1 MRNSRLARAAVVAAL
16 TVVLSPP
23 ATARAQADRPATLVG
38 TVVAADGSRIPL
50 ALLLL
55 TSRTGHG
62 PAVRAAASVHGTFRL
77 AGLDP
82 GRYDLLVSAP
92 GFADRVVTDLDLG
105 AGTTLS
111 LEIGLDVALVQE
123 QVTVIGTAPR
133 EGVSLGALRESAA
146 RDVGE
151 ALAASPGIWKLRK
164 GGIAN
169 DVVVRGLQS
178 RDLNVLID
186 GQRLHGACPNR
197 MDPAPFHVDFAEV
210 ERIEV
215 TSGPFD
221 LRNQGSLGGLVNIVT
236 KRPAEGWHAVPTLAL
251 GSDGF
256 ANPSLTASYGSRR
269 GSLLGGASYRRSL
282 AATAGDG
289 LRLTER
295 ANYRP
300 EGIDGEA
307 YRVLTGWA
315 RAGVA
320 PAEGHLIQA
329 AYTWQSADAVLY
341 PYLLMDAIYDDA
353 QRLNATYEAGPSGR
367 RPAIKVQGYH
377 ARVDHW
383 MTDAYR
389 ASASGS
395 RGYSMGT
402 FAATR
407 TTGGR
412 VDLVAGPITAGAEA
426 FRRRWDAR
434 TELAGRQYV
443 PQFSIPDVVA
453 DTAGGFVEGRWHA
466 GNRVAIDAGAR
477 LDRSRAVADAEK
489 AGTALYL
496 AYKGTARTAR
506 TDLFPSARAGLTW
519 SPTGDVRLTAGVGS
533 TVRVPEP
540 TERFF
545 ALVRMGTDW
554 VGHPDLDPTRNTGV
568 DLGVSFT
575 RAGATLAAT
584 VWAARLA
591 GFVAVHDQPRRQAV
605 PGVMNARARS
615 YANIDARLYG
625 LELVAGA
632 PVGRRFHVSADASS
646 TRGTAAPRPDLGLT
660 SRDLAEMPPFRGR
673 LRIRFDDGR
682 LFAGAEAVAAAR
694 QRRVDRAL
702 GEQPTPGYTVVNVQA
717 GMRHG
722 PLAVAAGVS
731 NLLDRFYVEHLSYQR
746 DPYRTGVRVPEPG
759 RTLFANVSWRF

>member
-1 MRNSRLARAAVVAAL
+1 
-16 TVVLSPP
+16 
-23 ATARAQADRPATLVG
+23 
-38 TVVAADGSRIPL
+38 
-50 ALLLL
+50 
-55 TSRTGHG
+55 
-62 PAVRAAASVHGTFRL
+62 VRAAASVHGTFRIT
-77 AGLDP
+77 GLEP
-82 GRYDLLVSAP
+82 GRYDLFVSAP
-92 GFADRVVTDLDLG
+92 GFADRVVADLDLE
-105 AGTTLS
+105 AGSTIS
-111 LEIGLDVALVQE
+111 LEIGLDLALVKE
-123 QVTVIGTAPR
+123 QVTVVGTAPR
-133 EGVSLGALRESAA
+133 EGISLGALRESAA

-236 KRPAEGWHAVPTLAL
+236 KRPAAGWHAVPALAL

-256 ANPSLTASYGSRR
+256 ANPSLTASYGSPR
-269 GSLLGGASYRRSL
+269 GSVLGGGSYRRSL

-289 LRLTER
+289 LRFTER

-300 EGIDGEA
+300 EAIDREA
-307 YRVLTGWA
+307 YRVWTAWA
-315 RAGVA
+315 RAGLA
-320 PAEGHLIQA
+320 PAAGHQIQA

-341 PYLLMDAIYDDA
+341 PYLLMDAVYDDT
-353 QRLNATYEAGPSGR
+353 QRLNATYEAGPSGW
-367 RPAIKVQGYH
+367 RPAIRVQTYH

-389 ASASGS
+389 ASAAGS

-412 VDLVAGPITAGAEA
+412 VDVVAGPITAGVEA

-434 TELAGRQYV
+434 TELAARQYV
-443 PQFSIPDVVA
+443 PQFSIPDVVV

-466 GNRVAIDAGAR
+466 GHRVTIEAGAR
-477 LDRSRAVADAEK
+477 LDRSQAVADAEK
-489 AGTALYL
+489 ASTALYL
-496 AYKGTARTAR
+496 AYKGTTRTVR
-506 TDLFPSARAGLTW
+506 TDVFPSARAGLTW
-519 SPTGDVRLTAGVGS
+519 SPTGDIRVTAGVGS

-545 ALVRMGTDW
+545 ALARMGTDW
-554 VGHPDLDPTRNTGV
+554 VGNPDLDPTRNTGV
-568 DLGVSFT
+568 DLGVSLA

-584 VWAARLA
+584 VWAVRVA

-615 YANIDARLYG
+615 YANIDARLHG
-625 LELVAGA
+625 TELAAGV
-632 PVGRRFHVSADASS
+632 PVGRRFYVSTDVSY
-646 TRGTAAPRPDLGLT
+646 TRGSAAPRPDLGLT
-660 SRDLAEMPPFRGR
+660 SGDLAEMPPLRGR
-673 LRIRFDDGR
+673 LRVRFDDGR

-694 QRRVDRAL
+694 QRHVDRTL
-702 GEQPTPGYTVVNVQA
+702 GEQPTPGYAVLNLQA
-717 GMRHG
+717 GLRHG
-722 PLAVAAGVS
+722 PVAVTAGVS

-759 RTLFANVSWRF
+759 RNVFFTVSWRF

>member
-1 MRNSRLARAAVVAAL
+1 MRNTRLARAALAAAL
-16 TVVLSPP
+16 IVALSP
-23 ATARAQADRPATLVG
+23 AALAHGQADRPATLAG
-38 TVVAADGSRIPL
+38 TVVAPDGSRIPL
-50 ALLLL
+50 ATLVL
-55 TSRTGHG
+55 TPRAGHA
-62 PAVRAAASVHGTFRL
+62 PPVRAAASLLGTFRIT
-77 AGLDP
+77 GLEP
-82 GRYDLLVSAP
+82 GRYDLFVSAP
-92 GFADRVVTDLDLG
+92 GFADRLVADLDLD
-105 AGTTLS
+105 AGSTLS
-111 LEIGLDVALVQE
+111 LEIGLGLALVEE
-123 QVTVIGTAPR
+123 QVTVVGTAPR

-186 GQRLHGACPNR
+186 GQRLYGACPNR

-236 KRPAEGWHAVPTLAL
+236 KRPAEGWHATPVLAL

-256 ANPSLTASYGSRR
+256 VNPSLTASYGSPR
-269 GSLLGGASYRRSL
+269 GSVLGGASYRRSL

-289 LRLTER
+289 LRFTER

-300 EGIDGEA
+300 EAFDREA
-307 YRVLTGWA
+307 YRVSTGWA
-315 RAGVA
+315 RAGLA
-320 PAEGHLIQA
+320 SAKGQQIQA
-329 AYTWQSADAVLY
+329 AYTWQSADDVLY
-341 PYLLMDAIYDDA
+341 PYLLMDAVYDDA

-367 RPAIKVQGYH
+367 RPGVRVQGYH

-383 MTDAYR
+383 MTDAFR
-389 ASASGS
+389 TSASGS

-412 VDLVAGPITAGAEA
+412 VDLVAGPMAAGVEV

-434 TELAGRQYV
+434 TEMAGRQYV
-443 PQFSIPDVVA
+443 PQFSIPDVVV

-466 GNRVAIDAGAR
+466 GPRVAIDAGAR

-496 AYKGTARTAR
+496 AYKGTARTTR
-506 TDLFPSARAGLTW
+506 TDVFPSARAGLAW
-519 SPTGDVRLTAGVGS
+519 NPAGGVRVTAGVGS

-545 ALVRMGTDW
+545 ALARMGTDW
-554 VGHPDLDPTRNTGV
+554 VGNPDLDPTRNTGV
-568 DLGVSFT
+568 DLGVSLA

-584 VWAARLA
+584 VWAARVD

-605 PGVMNARARS
+605 PGVMNTRARS
-615 YANIDARLYG
+615 YANIDARLRG
-625 LELVAGA
+625 VEVAAGA
-632 PVGRRFHVSADASS
+632 PLGRRFYVSTDAAY
-646 TRGTAAPRPDLGLT
+646 TRGTASPRPDLGLT
-660 SRDLAEMPPFRGR
+660 SGDLAEMPPFRGR
-673 LRIRFDDGR
+673 LRVRFDDGR
-682 LFAGAEAVAAAR
+682 VFAGAEAVAAAR

-702 GEQPTPGYTVVNVQA
+702 GEQPTPGYAVVNLQA
-717 GMRHG
+717 GVRHG
-722 PLAVAAGVS
+722 PFALAAGIS
-731 NLLDRFYVEHLSYQR
+731 NLLDRFYIEHLSYQR

-759 RTLFANVSWRF
+759 RNLFASVSWRF